1 MDAAMHMNEKQRWV
15 DEGATPDERMWAT
28 WIHLSLLAHTFLS
41 GFAIILTIVL
51 WMMKKDES
59 PFIADHG
66 REAVNFQISLAIYT
80 VIATVFAIVLI
91 GIPFLFLIPVLGLV
105 GLIMGAVAAN
115 RGELF
120 RYPMTIRFLTGR

>member
-15 DEGATPDERMWAT
+15 DDGATPDERMWAT